1 MVDRSPCKLPSHTA
15 NPPLSRI
22 AVGVFLLNKD
32 VIQLLQ
38 AHGVSAGG
46 PNHLLHNLHKLLL
59 AAQSA
64 LPAPRLLAGPRA
76 GGLAVGGGGAG
87 G

>member
-1 MVDRSPCKLPSHTA
+1 MALQGLKRGLSGEGGAALLTPTVFG
-15 NPPLSRI
+15 PPWSTST

-38 AHGVSAGG
+38 DHGISAAG

-59 AAQSA
+59 AAQSG
-64 LPAPRLLAGPRA
+64 LPAPRALPAA
-76 GGLAVGGGGAG
+76 
-87 G
+87 

>member
-1 MVDRSPCKLPSHTA
+1 M
-15 NPPLSRI
+15 
-22 AVGVFLLNKD
+22 FLLNKD

-64 LPAPRLLAGPRA
+64 LPAPRLLAGP
-76 GGLAVGGGGAG
+76 GGGAG
-87 G
+87 AARGGGG